1 MKPANPEKRRRRKQK
16 VGGWTSGGCLL
27 RFHLM
32 VFLVL
37 TLWSNAVSSI
47 DLTRLLQ
54 HRTLKR
60 TGGSLITSFST
71 GLLKSTATLLHP
83 LTLLICNS
91 RLKLAIS

>member
-1 MKPANPEKRRRRKQK
+1 MKVEKEEMRKIGNEERTKGGTEESKRGGTEKRRRRKQK

-54 HRTLKR
+54 HRT
-60 TGGSLITSFST
+60 I
-71 GLLKSTATLLHP
+71 
-83 LTLLICNS
+83 
-91 RLKLAIS
+91 